1 MTTLPPPGE
10 FYAARDDRTNQI
22 SDATDYRDAEILVAG
37 ERDMLSTY
45 AGRVVARTTLNLL
58 SRFARNVDVAFP
70 SVPSDGELAP
80 AAPTLA
86 EQSIQQMRAADPH
99 GHFSRTRL
107 PDPSS
112 YDCIVTVGNPD
123 IELGTTS
130 TIRIDGGGWLA
141 RVVRDDTAEH
151 IDSRD
156 ENPIGPV
163 VAACLGGAEAFKTAV
178 GASEP
183 ALTDAVTYD
192 AFHHEA
198 HEASVEPTAPD
209 LPASIDLGT
218 VRMVGVGSVGSAAA
232 YFLKRLPVNGTIQL
246 VDFDPVELV
255 NLNRSPLFTADHAI
269 EGTSKVE
276 ATAEFLAD
284 HMDVHPFERDYDT
297 FTENNP
303 EAADIVLPLAN
314 ERGVRRGIQHDRPP
328 LMVHASTGQSDV
340 FVRRNIP
347 LEEPCLLCHF
357 PPDTAETD
365 AACAAGETPTAD
377 GSEDNEPDAA
387 FPFAS
392 FLAGCFV
399 AGELAKLPLD
409 GYPFVKPVALVQ
421 TLTDLSGVGAVMQ
434 YAPNRGDCP
443 LCPEEY
449 PDVHRATI
457 EATRFAH
464 LTGQSGGR
472 QSS

>member
-1 MTTLPPPGE
+1 MTTLPPPEE
-10 FYAARDDRTNQI
+10 FYAARDDRTNRI
-22 SDATDYRDAEILVAG
+22 SDGTDYRDAAILVAG
-37 ERDMLSTY
+37 EREVLSTY
-45 AGRVVARTTLNLL
+45 AGRVAARTTLNLL
-58 SRFARNVDVAFP
+58 SRFARNVDVDFP
-70 SVPSDGELAP
+70 SVPSDDELAP
-80 AAPTLA
+80 DIPTLA
-86 EQSIQQMRAADPH
+86 EQSIEQMRAADPH
-99 GHFSRTRL
+99 GHFNCTSS
-107 PDPSS
+107 PDPPS
-112 YDCIVTVGNPD
+112 YDCIVAVGNADFEAGATPV
-123 IELGTTS
+123 
-130 TIRIDGGGWLA
+130 IRLDGGGWLA
-141 RVVRDDTAEH
+141 RVVRDEPVKPVA
-151 IDSRD
+151 SRD
-156 ENPIGPV
+156 ENPIGPA
-163 VAACLGGAEAFKTAV
+163 VAACLGGAEAFKTVV

-232 YFLKRLPVNGTIQL
+232 YFLKRLPVDGTIQL

-284 HMDVHPFERDYDT
+284 HMDVRPFEGDYDA
-297 FTENNP
+297 FTASNP
-303 EAADIVLPLAN
+303 EAADVVLPLAN
-314 ERGVRRGIQHDRPP
+314 ERDVRRSIQHDRPP

-340 FVRRNIP
+340 FIRRNIP

-365 AACAAGETPTAD
+365 AACAAGEAPAAD
-377 GSEDNEPDAA
+377 GSGDNEPDAA

-392 FLAGCFV
+392 FLAGCFM
-399 AGELAKLPLD
+399 AGELSKLSLE

-421 TLTDLSGVGAVMQ
+421 TLTDLSEVGAVIQ
-434 YAPNRGDCP
+434 YAPNRSKCP

-449 PDVHRATI
+449 PEVHRTI
-457 EATRFAH
+457 IAGTQFAH
-464 LTGQSGGR
+464 LIGGDP
-472 QSS
+472 

>member
-1 MTTLPPPGE
+1 MTTLPSPSE

-22 SDATDYRDAEILVAG
+22 SDSTDYRDAEILVTG
-37 ERDMLSTY
+37 ERDLLSTY

-99 GHFSRTRL
+99 GHFSRTST

-112 YDCIVTVGNPD
+112 YDCILTVGNPD
-123 IELGTTS
+123 LELGTTS

-141 RVVRDDTAEH
+141 RVVRDDTVEPIA
-151 IDSRD
+151 SRD
-156 ENPIGPV
+156 ENPIGPA

-178 GASEP
+178 GASES

-192 AFHHEA
+192 AFHHDA
-198 HEASVEPTAPD
+198 HEVSAEPITPD
-209 LPASIDLGT
+209 LPSSINLGT
-218 VRMVGVGSVGSAAA
+218 VQMIGVGSVGSAAA
-232 YFLKRLPVNGTIQL
+232 YFLKRLPIEGTLQL

-255 NLNRSPLFTADHAI
+255 NLNRSPLFTANHAI

-276 ATAEFLAD
+276 ATADFLAD
-284 HMDVHPFERDYDT
+284 HMDIHPFEGDYDA
-297 FTENNP
+297 FA
-303 EAADIVLPLAN
+303 AADPKDADVVLPLAN
-314 ERGVRRGIQHDRPP
+314 ERDVRRSIQHDRPP

-357 PPDTAETD
+357 PPDTADPD
-365 AACAAGETPTAD
+365 AACAAGKAPAGDESGDD
-377 GSEDNEPDAA
+377 GPDAA

-392 FLAGCFV
+392 FLAGCLV
-399 AGELAKLPLD
+399 AGELAKLTLD
-409 GYPFVKPVALVQ
+409 GYPSVKPVVLVR
-421 TLTDLSGVGAVMQ
+421 TLTDLGDFGAVTQ
-434 YAPNRGDCP
+434 YSPNRDECP
-443 LCPEEY
+443 FCPEEY
-449 PDVHRATI
+449 PEVHRNTVAGTQ
-457 EATRFAH
+457 FAH
-464 LTGQSGGR
+464 LMEDDP
-472 QSS
+472 